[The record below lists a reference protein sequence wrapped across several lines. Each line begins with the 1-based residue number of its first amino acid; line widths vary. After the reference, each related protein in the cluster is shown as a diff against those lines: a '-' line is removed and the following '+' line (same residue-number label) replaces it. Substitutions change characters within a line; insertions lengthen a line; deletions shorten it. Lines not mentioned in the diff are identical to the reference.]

1 MRRAEEVRALC
12 EDIAVGRVERN
23 KGNLALKAEVA
34 SSLSTFCQKRTAE
47 TKQVREGLHQDNLA
61 RRAETKQVRE
71 GLHRGNLARRR
82 EMVDLLSDY
91 GRYRSDIQKDLRKQL
106 FQYRQQ
112 NQKEVAGLLSDING
126 FLAEIRV
133 LTKERA
139 GAVDNTLEDF
149 KETRIKDSKE
159 TKVRL
164 EKSCSERKE
173 AVQQLLQG
181 YGTERENCRQSWLAL
196 SAVKP
201 EVPEQSGAKP
211 EEAANKFVK
220 YDFKAPA
227 PEEPSAPVGTEEDL
241 KGHIHAY
248 IKSHPEG
255 IRLKSIESEFNL
267 PRIRA
272 GNLTKALLNEGIIAK
287 EGKLY
292 VPAQNED

>member
-12 EDIAVGRVERN
+12 EDIAVGRVERK
-23 KGNLALKAEVA
+23 KGNLALKAEVYSTL
-34 SSLSTFCQKRTAE
+34 SSFCQKRTAA
-47 TKQVREGLHQDNLA
+47 TKQVREELHQGDRA
-61 RRAETKQVRE
+61 RRKETVDLLE
-71 GLHRGNLARRR
+71 ELHQSNRARRK
-82 EMVDLLSDY
+82 EMVALLSDY

-106 FQYRQQ
+106 SQYRQQ

-139 GAVDNTLEDF
+139 GVVGNTLEDF

-159 TKVRL
+159 TKVKL

-173 AVQQLLQG
+173 TVQQLLQG
-181 YGTERENCRQSWLAL
+181 YGTESENCRQSWLAL

-201 EVPEQSGAKP
+201 EVPEQPEEKP
-211 EEAANKFVK
+211 EEAAEKFEK
-220 YDFKAPA
+220 YDFSARA
-227 PEEPSAPVGTEEDL
+227 SEEPSELMGAEEEI
-241 KGHIHAY
+241 KGRIHAY
-248 IKSHPEG
+248 VNSHPEG
-255 IRLKSIESEFNL
+255 IKLIAIESQFSI

-272 GNLTKALLNEGIIAK
+272 GNLTKALIDEGKIAK

-292 VPAQNED
+292 VPV